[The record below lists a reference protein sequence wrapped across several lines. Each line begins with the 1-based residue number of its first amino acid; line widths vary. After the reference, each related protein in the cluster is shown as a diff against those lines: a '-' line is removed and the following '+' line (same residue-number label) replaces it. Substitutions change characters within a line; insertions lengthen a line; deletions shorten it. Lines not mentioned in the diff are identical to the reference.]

1 MSNIMIKKSINIKNT
16 NKVMMILDTN
26 VCRWLF
32 PKGHKILGDIEPGSS
47 KNIKFEIL
55 KEMKTKKIFIT
66 NMIKRELSHK
76 LFRNEDQ
83 IILKNIIYDYKI
95 QILNDDT
102 KYLNEIDKLCKKA
115 YDDTKHMTPT
125 TRKIQNNISK
135 MNGEIKKTKEKLELL
150 TQEWKKPN
158 EVLDDKI
165 EKTEQRYDTLVKL
178 MEQMKKYPE
187 YALVEYNDRVI
198 LSTAL
203 SATKNNNVVEI
214 YTGDGGLLAIQQV
227 MKKRSILIRY
237 PSIVR
242 VRK

>member
-1 MSNIMIKKSINIKNT
+1 MIKKSINIKNT

-95 QILNDDT
+95 KIFDDNT
-102 KYLNEIDKLCKKA
+102 KYLDEINKLCKKA

-125 TRKIQNNISK
+125 IRKIHNNISK
-135 MNGEIKKTKEKLELL
+135 MNREIKKTKENLELL
-150 TQEWKKPN
+150 KKEWKKPN
-158 EVLDDKI
+158 VVLDAKI
-165 EKTEQRYDTLVKL
+165 IKIKQRYDTLVKL

-203 SATKNNNVVEI
+203 SETKNNNVVEI